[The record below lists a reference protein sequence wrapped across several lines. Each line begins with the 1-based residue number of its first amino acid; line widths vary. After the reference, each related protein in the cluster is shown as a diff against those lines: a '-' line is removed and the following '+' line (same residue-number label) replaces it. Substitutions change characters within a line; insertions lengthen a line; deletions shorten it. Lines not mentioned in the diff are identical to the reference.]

1 MQWFSW
7 WPGDDGSLGGLVQ
20 LAGRWERAKILG
32 EVNDYLFTFS
42 KGSLGQLFIC
52 SFKYHPAQHVNIF
65 QRKRHIKSALNHLYS
80 VSLTELSEGYI
91 KKGMISFWETPMDPL
106 SSWINSFITQGQS
119 NVRPIFLGSSIE
131 IKNRSFV
138 VRRFFTNPLFWV
150 LCGLFPSLKQA
161 MLFHVVLLIVVILT
175 AKCHRCQEGDN
186 MTSLS
191 LCSGT
196 GLVTVCSVWNAAGS
210 LICLSALCLPG
221 FPAWHRASG
230 TERRAGCDQ
239 EGRLNK

>member
-1 MQWFSW
+1 MT
-7 WPGDDGSLGGLVQ
+7 
-20 LAGRWERAKILG
+20 I
-32 EVNDYLFTFS
+32 YLHFW
-42 KGSLGQLFIC
+42 KGQLFTC

-65 QRKRHIKSALNHLYS
+65 KRKRHIKSALNHLYS

-150 LCGLFPSLKQA
+150 LCGLFPSLIGDAFPCCSVNSSNSDCKGRRQHDIIVSVLRYWVGDCLLCLKRRRQLDLSVCPVFARIPCLAQSQWDRKEGWLRSRRTVKQIA
-161 MLFHVVLLIVVILT
+161 FKQIASHFGGIKYGVLLNVKAENQCI
-175 AKCHRCQEGDN
+175 
-186 MTSLS
+186 S
-191 LCSGT
+191 
-196 GLVTVCSVWNAAGS
+196 
-210 LICLSALCLPG
+210 
-221 FPAWHRASG
+221 
-230 TERRAGCDQ
+230 
-239 EGRLNK
+239 